1 VALLVGTYE
10 AHDDGM
16 VTPSEDT
23 TARESPPAGH
33 GPWNEHL
40 RLATVSGIPIGINW
54 SVLIIAWL
62 IGAGLAGATLP
73 DTYPGYSDAE
83 YAVMAALAVA
93 CFLASILGHELAHA
107 AVAQRSG
114 VTVEGITLWLIGGV
128 ALFADGPPTAR
139 SDLRIAAA
147 GPAASIL
154 IGLAWFGL
162 GGALAELNAPALIT
176 GTTLWLGAVNLI
188 VAAFNLLPAFPLDG
202 GRMLRAWLWGRRG
215 DQLRAT
221 RTAAIIGRGFAVMF
235 VIGGV
240 LLVVAGLVVNAIWVW
255 LIAWFLNGAAVSEVR
270 GVTATAV
277 YGDRTVAEVM
287 SGPPTCLEATTTI
300 ADALEA
306 TILRNRWSAYP
317 VVDHTGR
324 TTGLLTLDR
333 IRRVPDHRRATTTV
347 GDAAHP
353 LDEIALAD
361 PDEQVLDALQ
371 RMDRSMPQRVVVV
384 EEGVP
389 VGIVSISDVVR
400 ELEIGRLISG

>member
-1 VALLVGTYE
+1 MAGFETLL
-10 AHDDGM
+10 
-16 VTPSEDT
+16 
-23 TARESPPAGH
+23 
-33 GPWNEHL
+33 WN
-40 RLATVSGIPIGINW
+40 S
-54 SVLIIAWL
+54 
-62 IGAGLAGATLP
+62 GLAGL
-73 DTYPGYSDAE
+73 SW
-83 YAVMAALAVA
+83 
-93 CFLASILGHELAHA
+93 
-107 AVAQRSG
+107 Q
-114 VTVEGITLWLIGGV
+114 
-128 ALFADGPPTAR
+128 
-139 SDLRIAAA
+139 
-147 GPAASIL
+147 
-154 IGLAWFGL
+154 
-162 GGALAELNAPALIT
+162 
-176 GTTLWLGAVNLI
+176 NL
-188 VAAFNLLPAFPLDG
+188 
-202 GRMLRAWLWGRRG
+202 
-215 DQLRAT
+215 
-221 RTAAIIGRGFAVMF
+221 VMF

-300 ADALEA
+300 AAALEA